1 MNRAVGAPSLQAVG
15 GPEWTALGRSV
26 REVNAQPV
34 DALDVTALLESLGWT
49 DRQAAERFGFPDLFA
64 MGGALQQWLAE
75 MRQVEPPPKPGL
87 RWYAL
92 VWRVA
97 VQFPHGLAFALP
109 IIISFAAMLVLH
121 ISLSS
126 YLYFDVLQA
135 TALALAVFLSFLA
148 TGGMVQAMANSVLL
162 FLNMRETAL
171 ARTTAWRLMRWGM
184 FLAVALAVALVLGDA
199 VIPVLPLQL
208 VLFMDIYLVLL
219 SAMWLAFASL
229 YILRSEYYLTAITA
243 GGILVAFA
251 LWRAGLPVVVAQA
264 IALVAAALAS
274 VTTAVILLARL
285 ARRNPSRSRFVE
297 PRISQL
303 AYIAWPYFLY
313 GTIYFVFIFID
324 RIVAWS
330 TAGTYMPYYIWFR
343 GQYEL
348 GMDWALLTLVLPLAA
363 VEVLVHYVVNWV
375 QSNQQAVPAART
387 ADFVR
392 GLRAVYLHCLGA
404 FAVAAATAVVLTR
417 LVIAWAR
424 GVRILASA
432 LPTVSV
438 EPFVFHLATA
448 SYILLAASLFNILV
462 MFSLGSPWPP
472 LRLIGIAMAIDFLLG
487 LVLTRLTGQYQ
498 YAVLG
503 LLFGTGFLTVS
514 STREILRH
522 VSRIDYLLFRMV

>member
-1 MNRAVGAPSLQAVG
+1 M
-15 GPEWTALGRSV
+15 
-26 REVNAQPV
+26 
-34 DALDVTALLESLGWT
+34 
-49 DRQAAERFGFPDLFA
+49 
-64 MGGALQQWLAE
+64 
-75 MRQVEPPPKPGL
+75 
-87 RWYAL
+87 
-92 VWRVA
+92 
-97 VQFPHGLAFALP
+97 
-109 IIISFAAMLVLH
+109 
-121 ISLSS
+121 
-126 YLYFDVLQA
+126 
-135 TALALAVFLSFLA
+135 
-148 TGGMVQAMANSVLL
+148 
-162 FLNMRETAL
+162 
-171 ARTTAWRLMRWGM
+171 
-184 FLAVALAVALVLGDA
+184 
-199 VIPVLPLQL
+199 
-208 VLFMDIYLVLL
+208 
-219 SAMWLAFASL
+219 
-229 YILRSEYYLTAITA
+229 
-243 GGILVAFA
+243 
-251 LWRAGLPVVVAQA
+251 
-264 IALVAAALAS
+264 
-274 VTTAVILLARL
+274 
-285 ARRNPSRSRFVE
+285 
-297 PRISQL
+297 
-303 AYIAWPYFLY
+303 
-313 GTIYFVFIFID
+313 
-324 RIVAWS
+324 
-330 TAGTYMPYYIWFR
+330 
-343 GQYEL
+343 
-348 GMDWALLTLVLPLAA
+348 
-363 VEVLVHYVVNWV
+363 HYVVNWV